1 MKPVLLCFF
10 LLTVLGSEPVF
21 CQITGPGGSGVES
34 AKPAHEDAGE
44 ERQLKTLA
52 NAIKLGRNWQDA
64 VKSGAI
70 DAAFKKL
77 WGYSAIDGSGSGGLR
92 DSLQAQY
99 DLLGHLKYCELLT
112 ERCQVDLQENSLG
125 EDGREPGVYA
135 TLIWLTE
142 FEHGMR
148 RETMILHE
156 PETKGE
162 GLKIIGLR
170 REAIPEG
177 RQAAAELAAGL
188 GQLALLKLRGAPRE
202 RWEPWQREAAA
213 LAANLKVS
221 LPEIPVAANS
231 GDAAAGEKLAAL
243 IMTAAPPVFDK
254 LGPGGGAH
262 EARAILNAFAL
273 LLLYQPGDETITRLA
288 VLAGAEAEKAKLP
301 GDLWKPLIR
310 AVSEKE
316 EFPAVYETVQRLS
329 AGISIHLANQDLAA
343 RIAKAPRLIL
353 DQALITMEALPAYK
367 VRAEFTADDARKCL
381 MEASLAPGA
390 MYLRLT
396 GFDGRKESRL
406 VNKDGFFISSDE
418 EKTWRTDSD
427 PESARGLCRTLQT
440 PLERN
445 RKFTEKHAFTLTGM
459 EKQAGEQ
466 LFRFHSPGA
475 GTESAMDYWVLMSEN
490 GPVIRRAQMRMK
502 FGDITADGILT
513 YTKLGKE
520 PEIPALESI
529 PGGEK

>member
-1 MKPVLLCFF
+1 ML
-10 LLTVLGSEPVF
+10 PVF
-21 CQITGPGGSGVES
+21 GSKLAFCQPAATGNPGAES
-34 AKPAHEDAGE
+34 TKPASEAVRE
-44 ERQLKTLA
+44 ERQIKVLA
-52 NAIKLGRNWQDA
+52 NSIKLGKNWQEA
-64 VKSGAI
+64 VKSGAMEP
-70 DAAFKKL
+70 AFKKM
-77 WGYSAIDGSGSGGLR
+77 WGYSAFESIGEGGLR

-99 DLLGHLKYCELLT
+99 KLLGPLKYCELLT
-112 ERCQVDLQENSLG
+112 ERCQVEFQEASAEEG
-125 EDGREPGVYA
+125 GRLPGVYA

-142 FEHGMR
+142 FERGMR

-156 PETKGE
+156 PQTKGE

-188 GQLALLKLRGAPRE
+188 GQLALLKLRGAPRD

-213 LAANLKVS
+213 LAANLNVS
-221 LPEIPVAANS
+221 LPEIPVDANS
-231 GDAAAGEKLAAL
+231 GDAAAGEKLATL
-243 IMTAAPPVFDK
+243 VMTAAPPIFDK

-262 EARAILNAFAL
+262 EAKAILNAFAL

-288 VLAGAEAEKAKLP
+288 VLSGAEAEKAKLP

-316 EFPAVYETVQRLS
+316 QFPAVYEAVQRMS
-329 AGISIHLANQDLAA
+329 AGISLHLANQDLTA
-343 RIAKAPRLIL
+343 RITKAPRLIL
-353 DQALITMEALPAYK
+353 DQALITMEALPSYK
-367 VRAEFTADDARKCL
+367 VRAEFTAQDSRRCL
-381 MEASLAPGA
+381 MEASLAAGA

-396 GFDGRKESRL
+396 GFDGRRESRL
-406 VNKDGFFISSDE
+406 VNKDGYFISSDE

-427 PESARGLCRTLQT
+427 VEGARGLCRTLQA

-445 RKFTEKHAFTLTGM
+445 RKFTERHAFTLAGM
-459 EKQAGEQ
+459 EKLSGEQ

-475 GTESAMDYWVLMSEN
+475 GSESAMDYWVLMSEN

-502 FGDITADGILT
+502 FGDLAADGILT

-520 PEIPALESI
+520 PEIPLLETI
-529 PGGEK
+529 PGNEK